1 MKKIIPWML
10 ATAVIMLVF
19 PWLAVTFIKGDGG
32 MAVCFILFFAV
43 NPIYAICS
51 GAYAG
56 KDIKIFWP
64 LPIITALFFLLG
76 TWLFFSIG
84 EKAFILYVFGYLL
97 LGIVAELISMF
108 VKKKIL
114 NPETNFAAFSL
125 KIANNTPIIRNGITK
140 IIHDQ
145 NPIFIIHTSASN
157 SHLYFCLF

>member
-1 MKKIIPWML
+1 MKTIIPWML

-32 MAVCFILFFAV
+32 MAACFILFFAV

-56 KDIKIFWP
+56 KNIKKFWI

-76 TWLFFSIG
+76 TWLFFCMG
-84 EKAFILYVFGYLL
+84 EKEFILYALGYLL

-108 VKKKIL
+108 VKKK
-114 NPETNFAAFSL
+114 
-125 KIANNTPIIRNGITK
+125 
-140 IIHDQ
+140 
-145 NPIFIIHTSASN
+145 
-157 SHLYFCLF
+157 HLRS